1 MRKKLIGYIA
11 ILIAIVVLIF
21 LARQFN
27 WLPSLSDIFK
37 AKPVIIEN
45 TPILIKEIN
54 ELSQLAT
61 VASFDEVVADS
72 FRISHNDISNVMPL
86 PILPPSITN
95 SVDRIV
101 LVGRGRVIAGID
113 LKKITANDIRIKAD
127 SISIRLPPPEILD
140 AILNPS
146 DFDTFTEEGDWTP
159 EAVTLVKIKARDKM
173 VQRAL
178 GQGILN
184 RAGAKGRQ
192 LMENFLTG
200 IGFRK
205 IHIE

>member
-1 MRKKLIGYIA
+1 MRKTLIRYIA

-113 LKKITANDIRIKAD
+113 LKLVWNILQTAIQK
-127 SISIRLPPPEILD
+127 L
-140 AILNPS
+140 
-146 DFDTFTEEGDWTP
+146 
-159 EAVTLVKIKARDKM
+159 
-173 VQRAL
+173 AL
-178 GQGILN
+178 QIAEL
-184 RAGAKGRQ
+184 
-192 LMENFLTG
+192 E
-200 IGFRK
+200 
-205 IHIE
+205 